1 MRKSYFAIIA
11 LGALVIASCQKENSA
26 DLPKV
31 DSPVFTAT
39 LDADSD
45 TKTVLVEIENVKKSH
60 WVSGDAIRVLNGT
73 NIKGCDAVYTT
84 TDEGASA
91 TFKTDDKGFTGTEFV
106 AMYPATPA
114 GSAWWNAAADKT
126 VNKLWLKPVQT
137 AEAGGYDPEA
147 HIAVA
152 YSETTSLE
160 FKNAVSLLKF
170 TIAEGSKEVSAISVS
185 VPTPDNGSK
194 SGYIA
199 GNFNYD
205 TKSSICYNEG
215 GSLSTTVALTGTFV
229 AGQTYYMAVLP
240 GTYASLTLKV
250 NDKEYKTKSTPS
262 EFVASKVYDLGSID
276 VQDEQQEVVMTIN
289 KLNSWENVYVY
300 AWDSY
305 GTEIFGIW
313 PGKPVTNNTVRFP
326 KAYYNRTINYV
337 LSTEIDPENAPD
349 KYVQTKDK
357 SQTLT
362 GNFNFILPDEGS
374 GRFIVAQY
382 PDWGDNLYIFG
393 GDYSINSSEWPG
405 TRLTPHDDYAY
416 KYYEDSDLAGYNNE
430 FNFIV
435 NGSGTQTKDLS
446 TSNSNATKKNGCYYY
461 FYSNEDKK

>member
-1 MRKSYFAIIA
+1 MIMRKSYFAIIA

-73 NIKGCDAVYTT
+73 NTTGCVADYTT
-84 TDEGASA
+84 TDSGASA
-91 TFKTDDKGFTGTEFV
+91 TFKTDVKDFKGTEFV
-106 AMYPATPA
+106 AMYPASQA
-114 GSAWWNAAADKT
+114 GYAWWNASVDKI

-215 GSLSTTVALTGTFV
+215 GSLSTTVALTGTFD

-276 VQDEQQEVVMTIN
+276 VQDEQQEVVMTIV
-289 KLNSWENVYVY
+289 KKNSWDNVYVY
-300 AWDSY
+300 AWDSSDNKIFGEWP
-305 GTEIFGIW
+305 GTEVKG
-313 PGKPVTNNTVRFP
+313 NTVKFP
-326 KAYYNRTINYV
+326 KTYYKGDINFV
-337 LSTEIDPENAPD
+337 LSTEIDSEKAPG
-349 KYVQTKDK
+349 KYVQTKDQ
-357 SQTLT
+357 SVLLTEDFSFTLPSEENT
-362 GNFNFILPDEGS
+362 FVCVNREFGTATRVYAWREDTTPVTKIS
-374 GRFIVAQY
+374 G
-382 PDWGDNLYIFG
+382 D
-393 GDYSINSSEWPG
+393 WPG
-405 TRLTPHDDYAY
+405 KILEEHSVY
-416 KYYEDSDLAGYNNE
+416 KYYFVDFEAKYNLGQTYFFILNNGGDS
-430 FNFIV
+430 
-435 NGSGTQTKDLS
+435 K
-446 TSNSNATKKNGCYYY
+446 TSNLTTGKDSVTKGTTNYR
-461 FYSNEDKK
+461 F